1 MIFYAP
7 ANASFHR
14 KLISFKERAIMF
26 PLLKGEMLGV
36 FLALTSHPF
45 LPVGAR
51 GLREVAKYKSIS
63 FLLSINKEEQHGTTY

>member
-1 MIFYAP
+1 
-7 ANASFHR
+7 
-14 KLISFKERAIMF
+14 MF

-51 GLREVAKYKSIS
+51 GLREVARYKSIS